1 MIAIELNDISPV
13 PPFEQVREQLERLVT
28 SGAVPAGTRLPT
40 VRQLASDLSLAP
52 NTVARAY
59 RELEAAGLLE
69 THGRRGTIV
78 GKVVVSESTRNRM
91 IIDAARRFHD
101 EVLLVGGTMDDA
113 VRALRSIARGVV
125 PLGGGSRRM
134 DNADELA

>member
-1 MIAIELNDISPV
+1 MIAIELNSTSPV
-13 PPFEQVREQLERLVT
+13 PPFEQVREQLERLIA

-59 RELEAAGLLE
+59 RELEVAGLIE

-78 GKVVVSESTRNRM
+78 GNVVVPAAARSRAVR
-91 IIDAARRFHD
+91 DAAQRFHD
-101 EVLLVGGTMDDA
+101 EVLRVGGTMDDA
-113 VRALRSIARGVV
+113 VRALRSIAGY
-125 PLGGGSRRM
+125 
-134 DNADELA
+134 